1 MNFNLG
7 EGFDKEMKISVGR
20 MLKDKNTGWNTSFC
34 LVCGD
39 NLQNYDSYCQQ
50 HKREIKLNQ
59 ILKDDN
65 KS

>member
-1 MNFNLG
+1 MNFNIG

-39 NLQNYDSYCQQ
+39 TLEGYDSYCQQ
-50 HKREIKLNQ
+50 H
-59 ILKDDN
+59 
-65 KS
+65 